1 VERARKRKWI
11 LVAVALVILAAAI
24 LAVAVSRPRPTS
36 DEDRTLGSL
45 RKVDDFP
52 LYVMHYYG
60 DYGFKELLRQ
70 RTAERQDEPA
80 VAPDLFAPW
89 ACTCFAALGPAA
101 DKVFGR
107 NFDWTTEA
115 ALLLFT
121 DPPDGYASVSMVDIT
136 YLGFG
141 KREPDAEQRRRLLH
155 APLIPFDGLNE
166 QGLAVGMMAV
176 EGSAP
181 RDPNKATIDDLEAI
195 RLLLD
200 YAGDVEE
207 GISLLEQYNI
217 DFGDGPPVHYLIA
230 DAEGNA
236 AVVEYVG
243 DETRVIRNAQAWQV
257 ATNFVLSE
265 AKPEGAQSPCWRYNA
280 AWRALESGAGQL
292 GLSEAMALLQ
302 QVSQG
307 GDYATRW
314 SVVYGMT
321 SGDVQIAVGRQ
332 YQHVLRFE
340 LPMGQSPP

>member
-1 VERARKRKWI
+1 VERPTKRKWI
-11 LVAVALVILAAAI
+11 LVAAALVVLAAAV
-24 LAVAVSRPRPTS
+24 LAVAVPRLRPTS
-36 DEDRTLGSL
+36 DEERTLGSL
-45 RKVDDFP
+45 RKVGDFP

-60 DYGFKELLRQ
+60 DYGFRESLRQ
-70 RTAERQDEPA
+70 RTAERRDERA
-80 VAPDLFAPW
+80 VEAEAFAPW
-89 ACTCFAALGPAA
+89 GCTCFAALSPAG
-101 DKVFGR
+101 DKVVGR
-107 NFDWTTEA
+107 TFDWTTEA

-141 KREPDAEQRRRLLH
+141 KSEPDSEQRRRLLH
-155 APLIPFDGLNE
+155 APFMPFDGLNE

-181 RDPNKATIDDLEAI
+181 RDPDKATIDDLEAI

-200 YAGDVEE
+200 YAGNVEE
-207 GISLLEQYNI
+207 GISLLQQYNI

-230 DAEGNA
+230 DADGNA

-243 DETRVIRNAQAWQV
+243 GGTRVIRNAQAWQV

-280 AWRALESGAGQL
+280 AWRALEGGAGQL